1 MSRNIKMTVTAAVT
15 MALLAP
21 VIMLVDG
28 CGAVSVGGSGV
39 SVGMSMD
46 AKEPKRDKE
55 EIPER
60 DRPLTG
66 QQVRLNV
73 KSFDYVWAQIIP
85 GELYKKHLSDGTYGR
100 RDDGETGISA
110 RVLDGQAVVT
120 EVRDGSAAW
129 ADGVR
134 PGWIIESLGG
144 KNVEEGLEELA
155 DVYEG
160 HYMKDLTLA
169 AITQFKLSGDA
180 GSDIEAFFEKEP
192 GLLRKIDMVAE
203 TEMDKI
209 PVEVHVSDYRE
220 QDGIKTSFKTVI
232 NVLGQER
239 IFTTTSVEHNIEI
252 PEGIFDL
259 PEDIKALQK

>member
-46 AKEPKRDKE
+46 A
-55 EIPER
+55 
-60 DRPLTG
+60 
-66 QQVRLNV
+66 
-73 KSFDYVWAQIIP
+73 
-85 GELYKKHLSDGTYGR
+85 
-100 RDDGETGISA
+100 
-110 RVLDGQAVVT
+110 
-120 EVRDGSAAW
+120 
-129 ADGVR
+129 
-134 PGWIIESLGG
+134 
-144 KNVEEGLEELA
+144 
-155 DVYEG
+155 
-160 HYMKDLTLA
+160 
-169 AITQFKLSGDA
+169 
-180 GSDIEAFFEKEP
+180 KEP